1 MKDYDFVISV
11 NLSPVQ
17 FNQHDLVAR
26 IQNILDETGFPP
38 ERLQLE
44 ITENVLIEDHQRAGA
59 TLEALRRLRIKLAID
74 DFGTGFASLSYLK
87 LYDLDFLKID
97 RTFID
102 EMNGEASN
110 QVIVRSTINLG
121 HDLGIRI
128 IGEGVEQTDVLES
141 LGQMG
146 CDLVQGFLIARP
158 LDVAALGRWLAS
170 R

>member
-1 MKDYDFVISV
+1 M
-11 NLSPVQ
+11 
-17 FNQHDLVAR
+17 
-26 IQNILDETGFPP
+26 
-38 ERLQLE
+38 
-44 ITENVLIEDHQRAGA
+44 
-59 TLEALRRLRIKLAID
+59 
-74 DFGTGFASLSYLK
+74 
-87 LYDLDFLKID
+87 
-97 RTFID
+97 
-102 EMNGEASN
+102 
-110 QVIVRSTINLG
+110 IVRSTINLG